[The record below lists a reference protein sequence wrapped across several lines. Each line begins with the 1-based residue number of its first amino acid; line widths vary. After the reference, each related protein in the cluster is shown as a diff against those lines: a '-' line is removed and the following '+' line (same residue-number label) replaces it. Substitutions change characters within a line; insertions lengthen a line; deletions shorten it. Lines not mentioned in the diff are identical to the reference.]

1 MHMIKNLVAI
11 LLACNVQLYAQSI
24 TVQDSSIFDFWLG
37 DWNLTWVDAE
47 GQVNRGTNRI
57 VKILDG
63 KVIQENFSDEKGSF
77 KGMSLSVFNPTS
89 KTWHQAWTDN
99 QGGYFD
105 FVGQVEGDRRIFKT
119 QLRERNGEKIIQRM
133 VFYNINAN
141 SLIWDWELS
150 RDGGA
155 SWQLQWRINYSKKN
169 L

>member
-1 MHMIKNLVAI
+1 MIKNLVAI

-24 TVQDSSIFDFWLG
+24 TVQDSSLFDFWLG

-47 GQVNRGTNRI
+47 GNVNKGSNHI
-57 VKILDG
+57 VRILDG
-63 KVIQENFSDEKGSF
+63 KVIQENFSDEKGRF
-77 KGMSLSVFNPTS
+77 KGMSLSVFNPAR

-105 FVGQVEGDRRIFKT
+105 FVGEVEGDKRIFKT
-119 QLRERNGEKIIQRM
+119 QMKEKNGEKIIQRM

-141 SLIWDWELS
+141 SLTWDWELS
-150 RDGGA
+150 RDGGT
-155 SWQLQWRINYSKKN
+155 SWLLQWRINYLKKP

>member
-1 MHMIKNLVAI
+1 MIKNLVAI

-47 GQVNRGTNRI
+47 GQVNKGTNQI
-57 VKILDG
+57 VRILDG

-77 KGMSLSVFNPTS
+77 KGMSLSVFNPDR

-105 FVGQVEGDRRIFKT
+105 FVGEVEGNKRIFKT
-119 QLRERNGEKIIQRM
+119 QVKEKNGEKII
-133 VFYNINAN
+133 
-141 SLIWDWELS
+141 
-150 RDGGA
+150 
-155 SWQLQWRINYSKKN
+155 
-169 L
+169 